1 MRAPGRRIMNNDLL
15 RMFAVVLYSAVVSAL
30 MLKPAVL
37 GGDVDKE
44 PKLLVE
50 EPPAVAILKADLRPI
65 IFLDTNHLGERI
77 ATNVV
82 TLQKFKLPNGTFE
95 LIFNNTFSSIC
106 VGGVLENGDEYI
118 VEEHDMWAFQNFKM

>member
-1 MRAPGRRIMNNDLL
+1 MNIFL
-15 RMFAVVLYSAVVSAL
+15 RVFAVVLHSAVVSAL

-65 IFLDTNHLGERI
+65 IFLDTNHLGGAHRDQRRYLAETQTSQRY
-77 ATNVV
+77 V
-82 TLQKFKLPNGTFE
+82 
-95 LIFNNTFSSIC
+95 
-106 VGGVLENGDEYI
+106 
-118 VEEHDMWAFQNFKM
+118 